1 MTRVPAVVRSFSL
14 LALAA
19 CLIAGGRDACA
30 QAIVLKDNSRVPAE
44 DFKIEGGK
52 IIRTV
57 RLQGSNTATT
67 VLAPANIA
75 ELDWPFAAE
84 IIEGTALLSQGKT
97 EDAIALLKKGKDFY
111 EPFKDIKGGG
121 ELYRDVFFAYF
132 EALAQGGKF
141 DDTITLLPQLQRLA
155 LTKEQE
161 VSLKVLQLNI
171 ERQTSSDYA
180 SIMAQANLLLKDT
193 DDSSVCAAVWT
204 IIGDVHDK
212 KKEYEKALMA
222 YLRVPVFYGT
232 QVQRVPEAELSAA
245 RMLVKMRRFE
255 DAQTYFN
262 RLIEFYPGS
271 AVAETAAREKASI
284 NGMKNEDAPAADE
297 DAKSAEKTSQ
307 S

>member
-1 MTRVPAVVRSFSL
+1 MIRVTVSRFLSSL
-14 LALAA
+14 VLAA
-19 CLIAGGRDACA
+19 CLLTGAREAAA

-44 DFKIEGGK
+44 DFKVEAGK

-57 RLQGSNTATT
+57 RLQGNNSATT

-97 EDAIALLKKGKDFY
+97 EDAIALLKNGKDFY
-111 EPFKDIKGGG
+111 EPFKDIKGGS

-141 DDTITLLPQLQRLA
+141 DDTITLLPQLQRLT

-161 VSLKVLQLNI
+161 MSLKVLKLNI

-180 SIMAQANLLLKDT
+180 AILAQANLLLKDT

-222 YLRVPVFYGT
+222 YLRVPVFFGT
-232 QVQRVPEAELSAA
+232 QMQRVPEAELSAA

-255 DAQTYFN
+255 DAQAYFN
-262 RLIEFYPGS
+262 RLIESYPGS
-271 AVAETAAREKASI
+271 AVAETATREKASI
-284 NGMKNEDAPAADE
+284 NGMKNEAAPAPEAEADK
-297 DAKSAEKTSQ
+297 AAEKTSQ